1 MTGFRRAVWKGGV
14 VVAVIMVLAG
24 APMALGV
31 ALDQRGPYAVEE
43 TRMDLVDATRDREM
57 GLLVFYPA
65 GVETGVPQAVQTPSP
80 VIVFN
85 HGFLLGAD
93 VYRSYGEHLAS
104 HGFAVAMPTF
114 PMTFFN
120 VHHGELA
127 LDVRFVVDTLLAQ
140 NGDASSALYG
150 RIDETRIGLSGHSL
164 GGKLSLLEAVSDD
177 RIRSIG
183 VLDPVD
189 TGNPL
194 FENPRR
200 YPSVAPELMP
210 QIHVPLLI
218 VGAELGGRLVSFSP
232 CAPID
237 DNYQR
242 FFEAANPP
250 AIEITQLDVGHGQYV
265 DEGAESATMACA
277 VGDVSDDWVRSSSV
291 AYLTSFFLDTLLDDG
306 AAAVWLKQRLDEDE
320 QAKRIVVRRKDPG
333 GLPGP

>member
-1 MTGFRRAVWKGGV
+1 M

-24 APMALGV
+24 APSVLGI
-31 ALDQRGPYAVEE
+31 APDRRGPCIVEE
-43 TRMDLVDATRDREM
+43 MSMELEDSTRGRGMS
-57 GLLVFYPA
+57 LLVFHPA
-65 GVETGVPQAVQTPSP
+65 LQGAETLRSVQTPSP
-80 VIVFN
+80 LIVFN
-85 HGFLLGAD
+85 HGFLLRAE

-104 HGFAVAMPTF
+104 HGFVVAMPTF

-140 NGDASSALYG
+140 DGDASSALFG
-150 RIDETRIGLSGHSL
+150 CIDETRIGLSGHSL

-210 QIHVPLLI
+210 RILVPLLI
-218 VGAELGGRLVSFSP
+218 VGAELGDRLVSFSP
-232 CAPID
+232 CAPAD

-242 FFEAANPP
+242 FFEAAHPP

-265 DEGAESATMACA
+265 DEGAETATMACA

-291 AYLTSFFLDTLLDDG
+291 AYLTAFFLETLLDDD
-306 AAAVWLKQRLDEDE
+306 AAAVWLEQRLDEDE
-320 QAKRIVVRRKDPG
+320 QAERIVVRRKDPG